1 MNATTLD
8 RTLSLPDLARAWGW
22 SQQKLYRLVE
32 LDAIPHLRIRGRIYF
47 EVSVL
52 ERWKASHRKAE
63 SHQVER
69 EHEADRVRRRTREE
83 ECDVLGIPVD
93 HEFS

>member
-1 MNATTLD
+1 MPHAAVI
-8 RTLSLPDLARAWGW
+8 SEPPIPLPDLARLWGW

-47 EVSVL
+47 EASRL
-52 ERWKASHRKAE
+52 EAWKAAQRQGE
-63 SHQVER
+63 
-69 EHEADRVRRRTREE
+69 RRREEQTRRSTRTRKE
-83 ECDVLGIPVD
+83 ECAALGIEYP